1 MKKNTFDGVPAAERL
16 LRASMSTKRALL
28 EKYKTPSD
36 GFEEAEAAELR
47 ESCGRNELSRGRRE
61 PLALKFLRAF
71 VNPFTIVLAVIA
83 AVSFVTDVLMAAPGR
98 EDPSTVVIICVM
110 VAVSGLLRFVQEARA
125 DRAAAKLKEMV
136 HTTASVRRG
145 FEEPQEIPLAEIVPG
160 DLVVLSA
167 GDLVPADLRVL
178 SCKDL
183 FVNQAAL
190 TGESEPVEKSDRL
203 PDAAPSEP
211 LEAADLVFMGT
222 SVVSGMA
229 LCLAVA
235 TGDDTCL
242 GSIAGS
248 LSGKAVQ
255 TSFDKGVN
263 SVSWL
268 LIRFMLCM
276 TPVVLFVNGFT
287 KGDWTQAFL
296 FALSIAVGL
305 TPEMLPMIVTTGLAR
320 GAAAMAKKKTVVK
333 RLNAIQNFGAMDV
346 LCTDKTGTITQ
357 NRVVLEKYLDA
368 GGREAERV
376 LRHAFLNSYYQTNL
390 KNLMDA
396 AVLAHARSEPY
407 LSLEGKYV
415 KVDEIPFDF
424 NRRRMSVVLRDE
436 KGKTQLISK
445 GAVEEMLAVCSF
457 AEVDGAAV
465 PLTPEL
471 RGQTMAVVRALNDDG
486 MRVLA
491 VAQKNDP
498 AEEGVFSVRDE
509 ADMVLIGYLAFLDP
523 PKETAAAAIR
533 ALREYGVSVK
543 VLTGDSEAVAS
554 FVCRKVGIPADE
566 MLLGSELEALDDAA
580 LSAAAQRVSLF
591 AKLSPQQKARVVTA
605 LRNCGHTVGFLGDGI
620 NDAAAMRAADVGV
633 SVDTAADVAKESAD
647 IILLEKDLMVLK
659 NGVLE
664 GRSTFGNIIKYVKL
678 TASSNFGNML
688 SVLAASAFLPFLP
701 MQPLQLIFLNML
713 YDFSCVA
720 ISWDR
725 CDEEFLKMP
734 RKWDASTIGGFMLW
748 FGPAS
753 SLFDIATFLLLYFA
767 VCPRAAGG
775 AWGAAGT
782 GALLFTAVFNT
793 GWFLESLCT
802 QTIVIHMIRTPK
814 VPFLESRAS
823 APVTASTAAAM
834 ALGLL
839 LPLTPL
845 GRVMD
850 MVPVPPEYYLW
861 LPLVVLCYMLL
872 TALVK
877 KVYIRRYGELL

>member
-1 MKKNTFDGVPAAERL
+1 MKKNTFAGAPAAERL

-28 EKYKTPSD
+28 ERYKTPAD

-203 PDAAPSEP
+203 PDAAPAEP

-368 GGREAERV
+368 SGREAERV
-376 LRHAFLNSYYQTNL
+376 LRHAFLNSYYQTTL

-396 AVLAHARSEPY
+396 AVLAHAKSEPY

-533 ALREYGVSVK
+533 ALREYGVAVK

-725 CDEEFLKMP
+725 CDEEFLKIP

-850 MVPVPPEYYLW
+850 MVPVPPAYYLW

>member
-1 MKKNTFDGVPAAERL
+1 MKKNTFAGAPAAERL

-28 EKYKTPSD
+28 ERYKTPAD
-36 GFEEAEAAELR
+36 GFEAAEAAELR

-61 PLALKFLRAF
+61 PPALKFFRAF
-71 VNPFTIVLAVIA
+71 VNPFTIVLAAIA

-203 PDAAPSEP
+203 PDAAPAEP

-368 GGREAERV
+368 SGREAERV

-396 AVLAHARSEPY
+396 AVLAHAKSEPY

-533 ALREYGVSVK
+533 ALREYGVAVK

-850 MVPVPPEYYLW
+850 MVPVPPAYYLW

>member
-1 MKKNTFDGVPAAERL
+1 MKKNTFAGAPAAERL

-28 EKYKTPSD
+28 ERYKTPAD
-36 GFEEAEAAELR
+36 GFEAAEAAELR

-61 PLALKFLRAF
+61 PPALKFFRAF
-71 VNPFTIVLAVIA
+71 VNPFTIVLAAIA

-110 VAVSGLLRFVQEARA
+110 VAVSGLLRFGQEARA

-396 AVLAHARSEPY
+396 AVLAHAKSEPY

-533 ALREYGVSVK
+533 ALREYGVAVK

-566 MLLGSELEALDDAA
+566 MLLGSELEAMDDAA

-775 AWGAAGT
+775 A
-782 GALLFTAVFNT
+782 
-793 GWFLESLCT
+793 
-802 QTIVIHMIRTPK
+802 
-814 VPFLESRAS
+814 
-823 APVTASTAAAM
+823 
-834 ALGLL
+834 
-839 LPLTPL
+839 
-845 GRVMD
+845 
-850 MVPVPPEYYLW
+850 
-861 LPLVVLCYMLL
+861 
-872 TALVK
+872 
-877 KVYIRRYGELL
+877 

>member
-1 MKKNTFDGVPAAERL
+1 
-16 LRASMSTKRALL
+16 
-28 EKYKTPSD
+28 
-36 GFEEAEAAELR
+36 
-47 ESCGRNELSRGRRE
+47 
-61 PLALKFLRAF
+61 
-71 VNPFTIVLAVIA
+71 
-83 AVSFVTDVLMAAPGR
+83 
-98 EDPSTVVIICVM
+98 
-110 VAVSGLLRFVQEARA
+110 
-125 DRAAAKLKEMV
+125 
-136 HTTASVRRG
+136 
-145 FEEPQEIPLAEIVPG
+145 
-160 DLVVLSA
+160 
-167 GDLVPADLRVL
+167 
-178 SCKDL
+178 
-183 FVNQAAL
+183 
-190 TGESEPVEKSDRL
+190 
-203 PDAAPSEP
+203 
-211 LEAADLVFMGT
+211 MGT

-368 GGREAERV
+368 SGREAERV

-396 AVLAHARSEPY
+396 AVLAHAKSEPY

-533 ALREYGVSVK
+533 ALREYGVAVK

-839 LPLTPL
+839 LPLTQL

-850 MVPVPPEYYLW
+850 MVPVPPAYYLW